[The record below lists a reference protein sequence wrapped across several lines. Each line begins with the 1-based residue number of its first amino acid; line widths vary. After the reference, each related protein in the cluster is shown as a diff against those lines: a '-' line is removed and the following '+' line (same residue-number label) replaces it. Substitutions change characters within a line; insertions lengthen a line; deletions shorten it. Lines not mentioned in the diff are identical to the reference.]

1 MTQMLAY
8 RVDLAQAR
16 RHRFLVKMR
25 IDAPQAD
32 QILSLPVWI
41 PGSYLVREFARH
53 VDELRAA
60 QNGAACRIE
69 SVDKASWR
77 VCCVAGQPLELSWSV
92 YAFDTSVRTAWL
104 DDARGFFNGTSLF
117 LRVHGAE
124 AAPHRVALDG
134 VPAGWQVAT
143 AMAHDGEHY
152 LAADYDEFVDHPFEL
167 GPFWSGTFDAAGVPH
182 RIVVSGA
189 PPSFDGPRLLADVQ
203 RLCAAEIAFWGV
215 APFKS
220 YTFLLNTVQDGHG
233 GLEHRAS
240 TALLA
245 ARGDLPRAGQT
256 ETSDGY
262 VSLLSL
268 FAHEYFHAWNVKRLR
283 PAEFA
288 RYDYTAENYTRLLW
302 FFEGFTSYFDE
313 LFVRRTGL
321 IDAKRWLK
329 LVGDNLGRVLATPGR
344 LRQSVAQASFDAW
357 VRLYRPDEN
366 SPNSSVSYYAKGA
379 LVGLALDLRL
389 RLAGSSLDALM
400 HALWSETGGG
410 PIDEAA
416 ILAAVARL
424 GGAEVAALLTQW
436 IHGTEDLPL
445 QGLLAQFGVQW
456 ETPSATLAQR
466 LGLRVAESALTG
478 VQVKQ
483 VLDDSAAQAAGLA
496 AGDELLACNGWRM
509 RRLDEALATLAPGAT
524 RLQLLVCR
532 DQRMLELGVEL
543 PPAGQGAGV
552 RLALAEDPEP
562 PVQAR
567 RQAWLGA

>member
-1 MTQMLAY
+1 AH
-8 RVDLAQAR
+8 
-16 RHRFLVKMR
+16 RHRYHVSLR
-25 IDAPQAD
+25 IEAPQAD
-32 QILSLPVWI
+32 QVVSLPVWI

-53 VDELRAA
+53 LDDLHAR
-60 QNGAACRIE
+60 QDGAACAVE
-69 SVDKASWR
+69 SLDKASWR
-77 VCCVAGQPLELSWSV
+77 VRCAAGRPLELSWSV

-104 DDARGFFNGTSLF
+104 DAARGFFNGTSLF

-124 AAPHRVALDG
+124 SQPHRVALDG

-143 AMAHDGEHY
+143 AMASDGEHFV
-152 LAADYDEFVDHPFEL
+152 AADYDEFVDHPFEL
-167 GPFWSGTFDAAGVPH
+167 GPFWSGTFEAAGVPH
-182 RIVVSGA
+182 RIVVAGA
-189 PPSFDGPRLLADVQ
+189 PPSFDGARLLADVQ
-203 RLCAAEIAFWGV
+203 QLCEAEIAFWGG
-215 APFKS
+215 APFKA

-245 ARGDLPRAGQT
+245 GRGDLPRQGLA
-256 ETSDGY
+256 EASDGY
-262 VSLLSL
+262 VNLLSL
-268 FAHEYFHAWNVKRLR
+268 FSHEYFHAWNVKRLR

-288 RYDYTAENYTRLLW
+288 RYDYTGENYTRLLW
-302 FFEGFTSYFDE
+302 FFEGFTSYYDE

-329 LVGDNLGRVLATPGR
+329 LVGDNITRVLATPGR
-344 LRQSVAQASFDAW
+344 RRQSVAQASFDAW

-389 RLAGSSLDALM
+389 REHGSSLDALM
-400 HALWSETGGG
+400 LELWRVSGGG
-410 PIDEAA
+410 PVDEAA
-416 ILAAVARL
+416 ILAAIGRL
-424 GGAEVAALLTQW
+424 GGAGVAAELSEW
-436 IHGTEDLPL
+436 VHGTADLPL
-445 QGLLAQFGVQW
+445 PELLARFGVQW
-456 ETPSATLAQR
+456 DSPPATVAQR

-496 AGDELLACNGWRM
+496 AGDELLACNGWRL
-509 RRLDEALATLAPGAT
+509 RRLDEALVTLAPGVT

-543 PPAGQGAGV
+543 PAAGQGAGV
-552 RLALAEDPEP
+552 RLLLAEGIEP
-562 PVQAR
+562 AMQAR